1 METTGLA
8 IPPALLAEIQAEADK
23 EHLPVAEVLRNV
35 LKRGLHEH
43 RARAR
48 ELGLPDD
55 QPLTEA
61 YRQALREKIAKGVQ
75 SLREGRFTD
84 GEAFMAQMDNEL
96 AELERQG
103 P

>member
-43 RARAR
+43 SGA
-48 ELGLPDD
+48 
-55 QPLTEA
+55 
-61 YRQALREKIAKGVQ
+61 
-75 SLREGRFTD
+75 
-84 GEAFMAQMDNEL
+84 
-96 AELERQG
+96 
-103 P
+103 